1 MRFDEA
7 TAVEPATG
15 EPGRFHG
22 VIHEGWDISGN
33 ANGGYL
39 IGIAGR
45 AMAEAAGRH
54 RPATITAHYL
64 SPGKPGPVTIDTDVV
79 KRGKSYVTVTAT
91 MRSGGRPVLQ
101 LLGAFTG
108 LAPSGDA
115 PLVDGAPPDLPPIG
129 DCAPRRQNTQ
139 GGPPTPFMH
148 RVDLRLHPDD
158 TPSLDGLRSGR
169 SLVRGYFRLHDDE
182 PIDGIALLQAS
193 DAFPPTIFN
202 TNLPVAWVPTL
213 ELTVHVRAVPAPGW
227 IRCRFSTRFV
237 SDGVLEEDSEMW
249 DSAGRLV
256 ALSRQ
261 LALVPRPPT

>member
-1 MRFDEA
+1 MDFAHA
-7 TAVEPATG
+7 TAVEAVAGT
-15 EPGRFHG
+15 PGRYGG
-22 VIHEGWDISGN
+22 VIHDGWDISGN

-45 AMAEAAGRH
+45 AMTSAAGRP

-64 SPGKPGPVTIDTDVV
+64 APGKPGPVTIDTAIV
-79 KRGKSYVTVTAT
+79 KTGKSYVTVTAT
-91 MRSGGRPVLQ
+91 MRSGDRPVLQ
-101 LLGAFTG
+101 LLGAFTD
-108 LAPSGDA
+108 LAPSGEA
-115 PLVDGAPPDLPPIG
+115 PLVDGAPPDLPPVE
-129 DCAPRRQNTQ
+129 DCAPRRENVS
-139 GGPPTPFMH
+139 GGPSTPFMN

-158 TPSLDGLRSGR
+158 APTSEGLRSGR

-182 PIDGIALLQAS
+182 PIDGVALLQAS

-213 ELTVHVRAVPAPGW
+213 ELTVHVRAVPVPGW

-249 DSAGRLV
+249 DESGRLV